1 MQQYRKV
8 ITRFFE
14 TYMFVIFTMPQYN
27 FKITKIRCKR
37 DAIKNELHLNENYE
51 LKNSES
57 HVMIYGID
65 SL

>member
-1 MQQYRKV
+1 M
-8 ITRFFE
+8 
-14 TYMFVIFTMPQYN
+14 YMFVIFTMPQYN